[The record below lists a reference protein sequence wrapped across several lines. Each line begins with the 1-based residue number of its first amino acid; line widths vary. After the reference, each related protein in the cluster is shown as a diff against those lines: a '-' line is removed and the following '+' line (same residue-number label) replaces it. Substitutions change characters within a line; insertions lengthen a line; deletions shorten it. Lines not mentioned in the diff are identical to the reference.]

1 MTSTHDMFEQ
11 LRSAV
16 AQIDG
21 GRSVDPVWRE
31 IPDSFDEFV
40 TSQKHLGLSPL
51 YPRQRAAVIELIGT
65 DPVRI
70 FEDPYNLEPE
80 QVARLYQTAVLLWG
94 KGSGKDYLCSIL
106 VCYLV
111 YVLLCLRDPQ
121 VYLRLA
127 PGEPI
132 DLVNVAYNADQ
143 AKKVFFEKLKQRVK
157 RWQWLQ
163 DNFNII
169 EAGRR
174 VNEQKVGRA
183 LVAINDDFIEFP
195 HQIRAWSRHAQNE
208 SYEGLN
214 VLVWLMDEASAFLSK
229 LKRENA
235 EDIHQTLKTSA
246 ASRFGL
252 RWVGLIISWPRH
264 GDDFTMTRHKEAVLN
279 PELGVYADGPAS
291 TWEINE
297 LTKLEPRVQ
306 IREGLEVPASLA
318 NDFMSDPEGALGRYC
333 CEPPMAREAFFRY
346 PDRLWSAVEPG
357 RAPLFEWEPTLVT
370 REEADGEHRSY
381 RAVKLTKFRELP
393 KGIKLFA
400 HGDPGLVNDSFSL
413 AFGYPVPATIMSKAV
428 AREVLY
434 PHQIVQRKLQPDDV
448 IDWEVTVTRTV
459 IVAVIVWRP
468 DPRLGIQVDLQNIE
482 DTIFELREHYPS
494 LGHPTKR
501 QRGDSKR
508 KPSFTFDHWNSAFT
522 IQRMK
527 AKHMNVEDEQWS
539 RPFQVDIFRN
549 GRSQFYNSLVSLP
562 DTPSITSKDPMHPG
576 AIFELERL
584 EFIDG
589 SKVDHPEGGSKDT
602 ADAVIRVIQHCA
614 EAGKSKFAFA
624 LAFGHARLYDTS
636 GPFVKSDQ
644 KTVDPTNVSGV
655 NPAQRAL
662 EEANCVERPFGE
674 LDPAQGTINP
684 KKRWATVRGHS

>member
-1 MTSTHDMFEQ
+1 MSLITECEAMVGQ
-11 LRSAV
+11 GA
-16 AQIDG
+16 
-21 GRSVDPVWRE
+21 VWRE
-31 IPDSFDEFV
+31 TPDSFDEFV
-40 TSQKHLGLSPL
+40 TSPKHLRLGPL
-51 YPRQRAAVIELIGT
+51 YPRQRAAVIELIGS
-65 DPVRI
+65 DARRI

-80 QVARLYQTAVLLWG
+80 QVARRYQQAVLLWG

-106 VCYLV
+106 VVYLV

-121 VYLRLA
+121 AYLRLA

-157 RWQWLQ
+157 RWQWLR
-163 DNFNII
+163 DTYNVV
-169 EAGRR
+169 EGGRR
-174 VNEQKVGRA
+174 VNEHKLGRS
-183 LVAINDDFIEFP
+183 LVSINDDFIEFP

-235 EDIHQTLKTSA
+235 EAIHYTLKTSA
-246 ASRFGL
+246 ASRFGK
-252 RWVGLIISWPRH
+252 RYVGLIISWPRH
-264 GDDFTMTRHKEAVLN
+264 ADDFTMTKHKEAVLN
-279 PELGVYADGPAS
+279 PTLGVYADGPAK
-291 TWEINE
+291 TWEVNE
-297 LTKLEPRVQ
+297 LTKLEPRVT

-318 NDFMSDPEGALGRYC
+318 NDFISDPEGALGRYC
-333 CEPPMAREAFFRY
+333 CEPPMAREAFIRY
-346 PDRLWSAVEPG
+346 PDRIWASVDPG
-357 RAPLFEWEPTLVT
+357 RDPLFEWEPTLVT
-370 REEADGEHRSY
+370 REESDGEHRSY

-413 AFGYPVPATIMSKAV
+413 AFGYPVPATIMSKVV
-428 AREVLY
+428 AREVLH
-434 PHQIVQRKLQPDDV
+434 PFQIAQRKIDPDSV

-468 DPRLGIQVDLQNIE
+468 DPRLAIQVDLQNIE
-482 DTIFELREHYPS
+482 DTIFELHEHYPS

-501 QRGDSKR
+501 QRGDTAR

-549 GRSQFYNSLVSLP
+549 GRSQIYNSLVSLP

-589 SKVDHPEGGSKDT
+589 TKVDHPEGGSKDT
-602 ADAVIRVIQHCA
+602 ADAVIRVIQHCT
-614 EAGKSKFAFA
+614 EAGRTSFAFA
-624 LAFGHARLYDTS
+624 HVHGNKSMYDTH
-636 GPFVKSDQ
+636 GPFIPNPN
-644 KTVDPTNVSGV
+644 PTV
-655 NPAQRAL
+655 NPAATPGNTQAMRDAD
-662 EEANCVERPFGE
+662 EERLRERPPGE
-674 LDPAQGTINP
+674 LTPAKP
-684 KKRWATVRGHS
+684 PRWTTVHGRTGRVR

>member
-1 MTSTHDMFEQ
+1 MSLIAECEAMVGQ
-11 LRSAV
+11 GA
-16 AQIDG
+16 
-21 GRSVDPVWRE
+21 VWRE

-40 TSQKHLGLSPL
+40 TSPRHLHLGPL
-51 YPRQRAAVIELIGT
+51 YPRQRAAVIELIGSDAT
-65 DPVRI
+65 RI

-80 QVARLYQTAVLLWG
+80 QVARAYQQAVLLWG

-121 VYLRLA
+121 AYLRLA

-163 DNFNII
+163 DNFNVI

-174 VNEQKVGRA
+174 VNEQKLGRA
-183 LVAINDDFIEFP
+183 LVSINDDFIEFP

-264 GDDFTMTRHKEAVLN
+264 GDDFTMTKHKEAVLN

-318 NDFMSDPEGALGRYC
+318 NDFISDPEGALGRYC
-333 CEPPMAREAFFRY
+333 CEPPMAREAFIRY
-346 PDRLWSAVEPG
+346 PDRLWESVEPG
-357 RAPLFEWEPTLVT
+357 RLPLFDWEPTVT
-370 REEADGEHRSY
+370 TRDEGDGHHRNY
-381 RAVKLTKFRELP
+381 RSVKLKNFRPLP
-393 KGIKLFA
+393 KGVKLFA
-400 HGDPGLVNDSFSL
+400 HGDPGLVNDSFSM
-413 AFGYPVPATIMSKAV
+413 AFGYAVPATIIVKRIAS
-428 AREVLY
+428 EVLH
-434 PHQIVQRKLQPDDV
+434 PVQLRQRKIEPDAVLDWDV
-448 IDWEVTVTRTV
+448 DVTRTI

-468 DPRLGIQVDLQNIE
+468 DARLGMQVDLQNIE
-482 DTIFELREHYPS
+482 DTIFELRERYPS
-494 LGHPTKR
+494 LGHSTKR
-501 QRGDSKR
+501 LQGEKAR

-522 IQRMK
+522 IQRML

-539 RPFQVDIFRN
+539 RPFQVDIYRN
-549 GRSQFYNSLVSLP
+549 ARSQFYNSLVSLP
-562 DTPSITSKDPMHPG
+562 DTPSITSKDPTHPG
-576 AIFELERL
+576 AIYELERL

-602 ADAVIRVIQHCA
+602 SDAVVRVIQHCT
-614 EAGKSKFAFA
+614 EAGKSKFAFT
-624 LAFGHARLYDTS
+624 HAYGNKSMYDTH
-636 GPFVKSDQ
+636 GPFIPNPN
-644 KTVDPTNVSGV
+644 PTV
-655 NPAQRAL
+655 NPAATPGITSAMRDADAERL
-662 EEANCVERPFGE
+662 RERPPGE
-674 LDPAQGTINP
+674 VTPAKRP
-684 KKRWATVRGHS
+684 RWATVDGRTGRVR